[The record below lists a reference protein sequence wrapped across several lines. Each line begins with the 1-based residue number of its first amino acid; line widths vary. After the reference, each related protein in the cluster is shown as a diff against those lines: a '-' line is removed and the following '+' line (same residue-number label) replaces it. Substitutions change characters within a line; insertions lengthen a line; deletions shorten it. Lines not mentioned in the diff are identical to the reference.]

1 MAQFDDRTAM
11 GGDRTGFPTTRWT
24 RIIDSQTS
32 DKVRENLIISEL
44 LKKYWKP
51 VYCYLRRKGH
61 SNDKSKDLTQ
71 GFFQEIV
78 LGRELIQNADRAK
91 GKFRTFLLTALD
103 RYVIDL
109 HRFETREKRSP
120 KGKMLS
126 LDDTEM
132 TQMPAEISDVTPQQG
147 FHYAWVSE
155 LLDKVFAEVKQECY
169 NTDKQIHWQ
178 AFKARLLEPI
188 LSDTVPLSLSE
199 ICQKYGIDNES
210 KASNMVIT
218 VKRRLSRALERHLQQ
233 FVPSD
238 SDAKEELSELMKV
251 FSQK

>member
-1 MAQFDDRTAM
+1 MAQFDDRTTM
-11 GGDRTGFPTTRWT
+11 GGDRTAFPTTRWT
-24 RIIDSQTS
+24 QIIDSHTS
-32 DKVRENLIISEL
+32 NKARENLIISDL
-44 LKKYWKP
+44 LEKYWKP
-51 VYCYLRRKGH
+51 VYCYLRRKGY

-120 KGKMLS
+120 KGSMLS

-132 TQMPAEISDVTPQQG
+132 TQMPAEISDITPQQG
-147 FHYAWVSE
+147 FHYAWISD
-155 LLDKVFAEVKQECY
+155 LLDKVLAEVKQECH
-169 NTDKQIHWQ
+169 NTDKQNHWR
-178 AFKARLLEPI
+178 AFAARLLEPI
-188 LSDTVPLSLSE
+188 LNDTAPPSLPE
-199 ICQKYGIDNES
+199 ICQKYSIDNET
-210 KASNMVIT
+210 KASNMIIT
-218 VKRRLSRALERHLQQ
+218 VKRRLSKVLERHLQQ

-238 SDAKEELSELMKV
+238 SDVKEELSGLMKV
-251 FSQK
+251 FLHK